1 MLLQTAEFT
10 FYGWVVFLCVC
21 VCVYARACVCLHTI
35 SYYLFICWW
44 THLGSFHILAIVNN
58 VAVNIGMCI
67 SFRTGLFAF
76 FQIYT
81 RSGTAES
88 YMIVLFLCL
97 KKPPYCFLQWL
108 HQSFSPTVYMGFLL
122 SISQTAFV
130 MSCVFNSSHSDRC
143 EVMSHGGSAFPWW
156 LVILSIFLCVC
167 WLFTCLLWKQKYSV
181 FLPIF

>member
-1 MLLQTAEFT
+1 MSSSSCCFLTCIQVSQEAGQVVWYSTSISLWPHGLQPAGPLCPWGSLGGNTAVAAYLLHSLSVLASKSIHVAAN
-10 FYGWVVFLCVC
+10 GRIHFLWLSSVPVC
-21 VCVYARACVCLHTI
+21 VCVYAHVCVCLHTI

-97 KKPPYCFLQWL
+97 KKPPYCFL
-108 HQSFSPTVYMGFLL
+108 
-122 SISQTAFV
+122 
-130 MSCVFNSSHSDRC
+130 
-143 EVMSHGGSAFPWW
+143 
-156 LVILSIFLCVC
+156 
-167 WLFTCLLWKQKYSV
+167 
-181 FLPIF
+181 